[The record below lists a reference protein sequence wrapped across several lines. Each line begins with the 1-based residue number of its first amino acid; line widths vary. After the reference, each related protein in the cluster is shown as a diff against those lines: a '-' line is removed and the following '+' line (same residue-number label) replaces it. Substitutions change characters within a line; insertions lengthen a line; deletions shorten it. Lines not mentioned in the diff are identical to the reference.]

1 MNPTLNNFHNGID
14 TNIHSFQAFQSQ
26 AGWGPIKAPI
36 LTTYNIGL
44 TYQFYPHFHPYVL
57 QLARE
62 LSDTDSVFDL
72 LGMNVLYQTN
82 SDGSLQAI
90 PNSTRAVLFNLP
102 AGAQLLD
109 ANQNPVLSGAP
120 LTLLD
125 SNTPLSISIPG
136 STAFVNADGST
147 STLSGAVTV
156 SLPLPISIPN
166 SITSGVQ
173 VTLPAGTGV
182 IASGSSASTPL
193 TTAVSV
199 ILPDQTLIALVRSTS
214 AWLSDG
220 APVTLPSNTQIL
232 LRTGLPLPQ
241 QTPVQL
247 YQQIFSATAYN
258 PSTQFVRAPYPVN
271 DLDFSTSG
279 AYSIYNWEL
288 FFHAPLLIAIHL
300 SQNQQF
306 QDAQNWF
313 HTIFDPTDDSN
324 GPTPARFWKV
334 RPFQYTDAELIQ
346 QIIVNLSNGQDP
358 QLQSDTI
365 NSINTWAKTPF
376 QPFAVAQYRPTA
388 YMLKTVM
395 AYLDNLVAWGDSLF
409 QQYTIET
416 INEATQI
423 YVLAANILGTKPQVV
438 PVQESTAPQTYATI
452 RPNLNQFSD
461 ALADM
466 EVDIP
471 FDSGPSPAP
480 AVDPTGMNT
489 LNSVGQSLFF
499 CVPQNTTLLGYWDTV
514 ADRLFKIHNSLN
526 IQGVFQKLPLFD
538 PPIDPALLVRAAAE
552 GLDVTAIVN
561 GLNQPL
567 PLVRFQLL
575 VSKATEICQEVKSLG
590 ANLLAALEKAD
601 NEALSLLRARHESI
615 ILGLAEMV
623 KYSQWRDAIKSR
635 QGLEQSLAN
644 ASQRYTY
651 YQQLLGRTAAQI
663 NIPSMNP
670 IDTAGL
676 GTLNF
681 SQTDSSGEPEMG
693 FDNITVDIAQ
703 NSPSVSDGAIKT
715 LSTNEAEDLATM
727 AMAQDQQAA
736 AGAVDLVGKELSLI
750 PQFGGKV
757 QPMGGGVDVTFGGVQ
772 LATMMSM
779 IAGSIRMGADQ
790 LSYQARVYEKLGN
803 FSRREQEWTFQS
815 NLAAGEINQVMK
827 QLRGAQIR
835 EAIAQKEYENHQTQ
849 MQQSAD
855 IENFLKGAQLA
866 VGDQGQYQK
875 TTTVGFYLWMKGA
888 LQGLYSNVF
897 QLAFSVAKKA
907 EQALQRELGNSS
919 LSYIQSNYLD
929 GMEGLLAGEKML
941 YDIKRMEMDYHD
953 LNVREYEMTKQVSLL
968 QVAPLSLIELRTTG
982 SCLVSLPEELFDL
995 DAPGHYFRRIKSM
1008 ALTIPCLT
1016 GPYTGVNCT
1025 LSLQN
1030 SSIRSSSQVQGSGYS
1045 DAKNLS
1051 AYYGAIQAVVTSSG
1065 QMDSGLFETNLHDER
1080 YLPFEYSGVISQW
1093 QLTLPADVPQFDF
1106 DTITDVILHIRYTAR
1121 EGGLSLKQAALGNLT
1136 KKIQKAQTV
1145 GSTRLFSMRHEF
1157 PTEWARFKSAANGT
1171 SAALSF
1177 NLLPQHFPFWA
1188 VKLGLKLGSTNGQS
1202 NGVSGV
1208 EFFAETTN
1216 AVNFYDGAN
1225 QATAKTDSLKLDPS
1239 LGLMTGGLVNI
1250 ALPPV
1255 MDPANPPVT
1264 PYTLYCDNN
1273 GMSDLWMAVSWPK

>member
-109 ANQNPVLSGAP
+109 ANQNPVLSGGP

-182 IASGSSASTPL
+182 IASGSTASTPL

-313 HTIFDPTDDSN
+313 HTIFDPTDDSD

-334 RPFQYTDAELIQ
+334 RPFQYSDAELIQ
-346 QIIVNLSNGQDP
+346 QIMVNLSNGQNP

-499 CVPQNTTLLGYWDTV
+499 
-514 ADRLFKIHNSLN
+514 S
-526 IQGVFQKLPLFD
+526 
-538 PPIDPALLVRAAAE
+538 
-552 GLDVTAIVN
+552 
-561 GLNQPL
+561 
-567 PLVRFQLL
+567 
-575 VSKATEICQEVKSLG
+575 
-590 ANLLAALEKAD
+590 
-601 NEALSLLRARHESI
+601 
-615 ILGLAEMV
+615 
-623 KYSQWRDAIKSR
+623 
-635 QGLEQSLAN
+635 
-644 ASQRYTY
+644 
-651 YQQLLGRTAAQI
+651 
-663 NIPSMNP
+663 
-670 IDTAGL
+670 
-676 GTLNF
+676 
-681 SQTDSSGEPEMG
+681 
-693 FDNITVDIAQ
+693 
-703 NSPSVSDGAIKT
+703 
-715 LSTNEAEDLATM
+715 
-727 AMAQDQQAA
+727 
-736 AGAVDLVGKELSLI
+736 
-750 PQFGGKV
+750 
-757 QPMGGGVDVTFGGVQ
+757 
-772 LATMMSM
+772 
-779 IAGSIRMGADQ
+779 
-790 LSYQARVYEKLGN
+790 
-803 FSRREQEWTFQS
+803 
-815 NLAAGEINQVMK
+815 
-827 QLRGAQIR
+827 
-835 EAIAQKEYENHQTQ
+835 
-849 MQQSAD
+849 
-855 IENFLKGAQLA
+855 
-866 VGDQGQYQK
+866 
-875 TTTVGFYLWMKGA
+875 
-888 LQGLYSNVF
+888 
-897 QLAFSVAKKA
+897 
-907 EQALQRELGNSS
+907 
-919 LSYIQSNYLD
+919 
-929 GMEGLLAGEKML
+929 
-941 YDIKRMEMDYHD
+941 
-953 LNVREYEMTKQVSLL
+953 
-968 QVAPLSLIELRTTG
+968 
-982 SCLVSLPEELFDL
+982 
-995 DAPGHYFRRIKSM
+995 
-1008 ALTIPCLT
+1008 
-1016 GPYTGVNCT
+1016 
-1025 LSLQN
+1025 
-1030 SSIRSSSQVQGSGYS
+1030 
-1045 DAKNLS
+1045 
-1051 AYYGAIQAVVTSSG
+1051 
-1065 QMDSGLFETNLHDER
+1065 
-1080 YLPFEYSGVISQW
+1080 
-1093 QLTLPADVPQFDF
+1093 
-1106 DTITDVILHIRYTAR
+1106 
-1121 EGGLSLKQAALGNLT
+1121 
-1136 KKIQKAQTV
+1136 
-1145 GSTRLFSMRHEF
+1145 
-1157 PTEWARFKSAANGT
+1157 
-1171 SAALSF
+1171 
-1177 NLLPQHFPFWA
+1177 
-1188 VKLGLKLGSTNGQS
+1188 
-1202 NGVSGV
+1202 
-1208 EFFAETTN
+1208 
-1216 AVNFYDGAN
+1216 
-1225 QATAKTDSLKLDPS
+1225 
-1239 LGLMTGGLVNI
+1239 
-1250 ALPPV
+1250 
-1255 MDPANPPVT
+1255 
-1264 PYTLYCDNN
+1264 
-1273 GMSDLWMAVSWPK
+1273 